1 MTTSNGKWSKKKK
14 LMLRILSE
22 DVIERNVREC
32 MDIVS
37 GEMDLEKQ
45 GKVTSTI
52 DIIKKKAADVKKL
65 GEVIVDITT
74 DYNLLVRNG

>member
-1 MTTSNGKWSKKKK
+1 
-14 LMLRILSE
+14 MLRILFE
-22 DVIERNVREC
+22 GVIERNVREC

-37 GEMDLEKQ
+37 GEMDLEKE
-45 GKVTSTI
+45 GKVASTI

>member
-1 MTTSNGKWSKKKK
+1 MITWNGKWSKKKK
-14 LMLRILSE
+14 LMLRILFE
-22 DVIERNVREC
+22 GVIERNVREC

-65 GEVIVDITT
+65 GEEIVDITT

>member
-1 MTTSNGKWSKKKK
+1 
-14 LMLRILSE
+14 MLRILFE
-22 DVIERNVREC
+22 GVIERNVREC

-52 DIIKKKAADVKKL
+52 DIIKKKA
-65 GEVIVDITT
+65 ET
-74 DYNLLVRNG
+74 

>member
-1 MTTSNGKWSKKKK
+1 
-14 LMLRILSE
+14 MLRILFE
-22 DVIERNVREC
+22 GVIERNVREC

-37 GEMDLEKQ
+37 GAMDLEKQ
-45 GKVTSTI
+45 GKVKSTI

-65 GEVIVDITT
+65 GEEIVDITT

>member
-1 MTTSNGKWSKKKK
+1 MANEDKKKK
-14 LMLRILSE
+14 LMLRILLE

-37 GEMDLEKQ
+37 GEMDLEKE

-52 DIIKKKAADVKKL
+52 GIIKKKAADVKKL
-65 GEVIVDITT
+65 GEESRYCDR
-74 DYNLLVRNG
+74 L